1 MRPTPLK
8 VISKFGKFLA
18 IIPLTNPRGY
28 GNMLLMNNL
37 TAKHF
42 HDVDA
47 ARAYLEGVRWPN
59 GPVCPHCKSENEY
72 RLEGEAHRKGLLKC
86 GDCRKQYSVT
96 VGTVFERSKIPLS
109 KWLMAAYLLCS
120 SKKGISAHQLSRTLG
135 VTYKT
140 AWFLAHRIRFAMSDA
155 GGGLMGSG
163 GQPVEADETY
173 IGKKKGAQVR
183 SGAGHKNQVFALVE
197 RGGKVKSRHVTNFA
211 QIKETLAETVST
223 DATLYTDQAKMYRK
237 LGKGF
242 AKHEAVN
249 HSKDEWKRG
258 DVHTNTIEG
267 VFSVFKRG
275 MIGTYQHCGEQH
287 LKRYLAEFDF
297 RYNNRVALEINDK
310 QRTDRAL
317 AGIEGKRLTYK

>member
-1 MRPTPLK
+1 
-8 VISKFGKFLA
+8 
-18 IIPLTNPRGY
+18 
-28 GNMLLMNNL
+28 MNNM

-42 HDVDA
+42 HDDDA
-47 ARAYLEGVRWPN
+47 ARAYLESVRWPN
-59 GPVCPHCKSENEY
+59 GPICPHCKSDNEY

-120 SKKGISAHQLSRTLG
+120 SKKGMSAHQLSRTLG
-135 VTYKT
+135 LTYKT
-140 AWFLAHRIRFAMSDA
+140 AWFLAHRIRFAMADST
-155 GGGLMGSG
+155 GGLMGSG
-163 GQPVEADETY
+163 GGSVEADETY
-173 IGKKKGAQVR
+173 IGTKKGATKR

-197 RGGKVKSRHVTNFA
+197 RNGRVKSRHVTNFA
-211 QIKETLAETVST
+211 QIGATLRDSVAPE
-223 DATLYTDQAKMYRK
+223 ATLYTDQAKMYRK
-237 LGKGF
+237 LGKQF
-242 AKHEAVN
+242 AKHESVN
-249 HSKDEWKRG
+249 HSKWEWKRG
-258 DVHTNTIEG
+258 EAHTNTIEG

-297 RYNNRVALEINDK
+297 RYNNRVALEISDK
-310 QRTDRAL
+310 QRMNNAL

>member
-1 MRPTPLK
+1 
-8 VISKFGKFLA
+8 
-18 IIPLTNPRGY
+18 
-28 GNMLLMNNL
+28 MLPMNSLN
-37 TAKHF
+37 APHF
-42 HDVDA
+42 HDDDK
-47 ARAYLEGVRWPN
+47 ARAYLESVRWPN

-140 AWFLAHRIRFAMSDA
+140 AWFLAHRIRFAMTDT
-155 GGGLMGSG
+155 GGGLMGTEG
-163 GQPVEADETY
+163 GSVEADETY
-173 IGKKKGAQVR
+173 IGMKKGAKKR

-197 RGGKVKSRHVTNFA
+197 RDGHVRSRHVTNFSE
-211 QIKETLAETVST
+211 IKEHLSANVSPK
-223 DATLYTDQAKMYRK
+223 AALYTDQAKMYRK

-249 HSKDEWKRG
+249 HSADEWVRG
-258 DVHTNTIEG
+258 EVHTNTIENA
-267 VFSVFKRG
+267 FSVFKRG

-287 LKRYLAEFDF
+287 LRRYLAEFDF
-297 RYNNRVALEINDK
+297 RFNNRVALEINDK
-310 QRTDRAL
+310 QRTEIAL
-317 AGIEGKRLTYK
+317 SQIGGKRLTYR

>member
-1 MRPTPLK
+1 
-8 VISKFGKFLA
+8 
-18 IIPLTNPRGY
+18 
-28 GNMLLMNNL
+28 MNNL
-37 TAKHF
+37 TAPHF
-42 HDVDA
+42 HDNDA
-47 ARAYLEGVRWPN
+47 ARAYLESVRWPQ
-59 GPVCPHCKSENEY
+59 GPVCPHCSSENEY

-140 AWFLAHRIRFAMSDA
+140 AWFLAHRIRFAMTDA

-163 GQPVEADETY
+163 GGEVEADETY
-173 IGKKKGAQVR
+173 IGKKKGAKVR
-183 SGAGHKNQVFALVE
+183 AGAGHKNQVFALVE
-197 RGGKVKSRHVTNFA
+197 RKTGRVKSRHVTNFGE
-211 QIKETLAETVST
+211 IRETLKETVSPE
-223 DATLYTDQAKMYRK
+223 AVLYTDQAKMYRT
-237 LGKGF
+237 LGKQY
-242 AKHEAVN
+242 ARHESVN

-258 DVHTNTIEG
+258 EVHTNTIEG

-275 MIGTYQHCGEQH
+275 MVGTYQHCSEAH

-297 RYNNRVALEINDK
+297 RYNTRTALEINDK
-310 QRTDRAL
+310 QRADIAL
-317 AGIEGKRLTYK
+317 SQIGGKRLTYR

>member
-1 MRPTPLK
+1 
-8 VISKFGKFLA
+8 
-18 IIPLTNPRGY
+18 
-28 GNMLLMNNL
+28 MNNL
-37 TAKHF
+37 TAPHF
-42 HDVDA
+42 HDDDA
-47 ARAYLEGVRWPN
+47 ARAYLESVRWPN

-86 GDCRKQYSVT
+86 ADCRKQYSVT

-140 AWFLAHRIRFAMSDA
+140 AWFLAHRIRFAMADA
-155 GGGLMGSG
+155 TGGGLMGEG
-163 GQPVEADETY
+163 GGGVEADETY
-173 IGKKKGAQVR
+173 IGRKKGMKVR
-183 SGAGHKNQVFALVE
+183 SGGGHKNQVFALVD
-197 RGGKVKSRHVTNFA
+197 RTSGQVKSRHVTNFA
-211 QIKETLAETVST
+211 DIGKTLRDSVSPE
-223 DATLYTDQAKMYRK
+223 AKLYTDQAKMYRK
-237 LGKGF
+237 LGKQF
-242 AKHEAVN
+242 ASHDSVN
-249 HSKDEWKRG
+249 HSAWEWKRG
-258 DVHTNTIEG
+258 DAHTNTIEG

-297 RYNNRVALEINDK
+297 RYNNRAALEVSDK
-310 QRTDRAL
+310 MRADACL

>member
-1 MRPTPLK
+1 
-8 VISKFGKFLA
+8 
-18 IIPLTNPRGY
+18 
-28 GNMLLMNNL
+28 MNNL
-37 TAKHF
+37 TAPHF
-42 HDVDA
+42 HDDDA
-47 ARAYLEGVRWPN
+47 ARAYLESVRWPN

-140 AWFLAHRIRFAMSDA
+140 AWFLAHRIRFAMADTT
-155 GGGLMGSG
+155 GGGLMGESG
-163 GQPVEADETY
+163 GGVEADETY
-173 IGKKKGAQVR
+173 IGRKKGMKVR
-183 SGAGHKNQVFALVE
+183 SGGGHKNQVFALVD
-197 RGGKVKSRHVTNFA
+197 RTTGQVKSRHVTNFA
-211 QIKETLAETVST
+211 EIGKTLRETVSP
-223 DATLYTDQAKMYRK
+223 AASLYTDQAKMYRK
-237 LGKGF
+237 LGKQF
-242 AKHEAVN
+242 AKHESVN
-249 HSKDEWKRG
+249 HSAYEWKRG
-258 DVHTNTIEG
+258 DAHTNTIEG

-297 RYNNRVALEINDK
+297 RYNNRAALEISDR
-310 QRTDRAL
+310 QRADLAL